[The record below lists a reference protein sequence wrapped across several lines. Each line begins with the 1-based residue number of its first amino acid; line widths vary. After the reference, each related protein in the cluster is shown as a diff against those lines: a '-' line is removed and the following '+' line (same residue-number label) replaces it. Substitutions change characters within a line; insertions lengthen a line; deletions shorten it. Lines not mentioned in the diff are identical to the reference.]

1 MYDMPIDKL
10 LDKTGSIYKLVI
22 LASRRALELT
32 DGAASRLV
40 DADPELKAQDIA
52 LKEILEGKITYKK
65 KEVKESK

>member
-1 MYDMPIDKL
+1 MPIDKL

-32 DGAASRLV
+32 DGSASRLV

-52 LKEILEGKITYKK
+52 LKEILEGRITFKK
-65 KEVKESK
+65 KEAKEPK

>member
-1 MYDMPIDKL
+1 MPIDKL

-52 LKEILEGKITYKK
+52 LKEILEGKITFGK
-65 KEVKESK
+65 KEKKETK